1 MNSPRSSSLLF
12 LVLAGCTP
20 AATPSDHPAPRKV
33 ATLAPLPS
41 AAVTAT
47 VRTDPPTDEE
57 VCVHSVR
64 QTAPALVGTHPFA
77 PPAARCQDGDWF
89 CDSTEVSPD
98 PTDLCFVANR
108 NIARAERESRG
119 VVAAGM
125 TSRPWDGTQ
134 PPRYLDR
141 IDAHLHLTEQEH
153 ALLRTNGFVVLDRLP
168 YANYA
173 NAFHDV
179 FQEQLPLYVGIDPIL
194 HAVFRGTER
203 ALERV
208 ERKRLVPA
216 LASLLRKLRSS
227 LAHSRGRYDPETLTD
242 LDVYLGVAW
251 VLGGAPTEEQSW
263 TLFGND
269 ELVRGLADSAR
280 GSQGLETVEVFGR
293 ARMVDFSQLEPRGH
307 YASNPASES
316 SLREYFQAVMWMSRF
331 EFNLVSRSC
340 RSSQPGAVTDPSE
353 TPREARDAMALADL
367 VNRSGASAELR
378 MFDEV
383 YAAFAGRRE
392 DIAPAELSRLMRAH
406 GIRANDK
413 EGFSKLKAA
422 IGDGYRRHAR
432 THYMPQGAR
441 ELPAIATL
449 LGPRIVPDIAPLTRL
464 VHDALPG
471 RTRLGAPD
479 VAYLLGHDRAK
490 AYLAKDLKKFPG
502 LTIALDASR
511 SELARQSALG
521 GDVYA
526 SWLRSILALGP
537 APSGVVPSFM
547 KSEAYADSRMNSA
560 LVGYGQLRHAFVL
573 LAAQGYDA
581 YGCEIP
587 DAYVEPLPA
596 VYDALVGHVKA
607 MQTQSRGWV
616 GLERVLVMLGT
627 IARAEA
633 DGRPLTDPQK
643 RWLAMVAENIPVGG
657 YSDSGEPPKW
667 TGWYFD
673 MFDDREHGATRST
686 SFVADY
692 FSLTNEGEVA
702 YLGADGPRLGVFV
715 VDVGGESRAMVG
727 PVAKGYETTA
737 PFASRLDDAKAVSL
751 EHRTAA
757 WRTGF
762 AAPSQAEPRLGL
774 EGRVVRCQPGS
785 GAQWRVVLRSEVP
798 IEAVQVTLLD
808 HHADALTEP
817 LSIRV
822 GPSWEVHAFTL
833 PPAVAAAEFG
843 VEGLHIGIADL
854 GAIGAGKGR
863 WDYFTSPSVF
873 VGAGEYPFVPL
884 PKRPRGVGEFSIGA
898 MALPPAR

>member
-1 MNSPRSSSLLF
+1 MNFPRSSSLLF

-20 AATPSDHPAPRKV
+20 APTPSDHPPSRQV

-47 VRTDPPTDEE
+47 VRTGPPTDEE

-64 QTAPALVGTHPFA
+64 QKASALAGVHPFM

-89 CDSTEVSPD
+89 CDSTDVSPD
-98 PTDLCFVANR
+98 PTDACFVANQ
-108 NIARAERESRG
+108 NIARAERESHGAR
-119 VVAAGM
+119 AAGT
-125 TSRPWDGTQ
+125 TSGPWDGIQ
-134 PPRYLDR
+134 PPLYLDR
-141 IDAHLHLTEQEH
+141 IDAHLHLTDQEH
-153 ALLRTNGFVVLDRLP
+153 ALLRRNGFVVLDRLP

-216 LASLLRKLRSS
+216 LASLLQKLRRS
-227 LAHSRGRYDPETLTD
+227 LAHSRGRFDPETLAD

-251 VLGGAPTEEQSW
+251 VLGGTPTEEHPS

-269 ELVRGLADSAR
+269 ELVRALVDSAR

-293 ARMVDFSQLEPRGH
+293 ARVVDFSQLEPRGH
-307 YASNPASES
+307 YAGNPVSES
-316 SLREYFQAVMWMSRF
+316 SLRKYFQAVMWMSRF
-331 EFNLVSRSC
+331 ELNLVSRSC
-340 RSSQPGAVTDPSE
+340 RSSQPGAATDPSE

-392 DIAPAELSRLMRAH
+392 DISPAELSRLMLVH

-413 EGFSKLKAA
+413 EGFTKLKSA

-432 THYMPQGAR
+432 THYMPEGAR

-449 LGPRIVPDIAPLTRL
+449 LGPRIAPDVAPLTRL
-464 VHDALPG
+464 VHDALSG
-471 RTRLGAPD
+471 RTRIAAAD

-490 AYLAKDLKKFPG
+490 AYLAEDLGRFPG
-502 LTIALDASR
+502 LASALDVSR
-511 SELARQSALG
+511 FGLTRQSAVG
-521 GDVYA
+521 RDVYA

-537 APSGVVPSFM
+537 APSGVIPSFM
-547 KSEAYADSRMNSA
+547 KREAYADFRMNSA

-596 VYDALVGHVKA
+596 VYDVLVSHVKA
-607 MQTQSRGWV
+607 MQAQARGWE
-616 GLERVLVMLGT
+616 GLERVLVMLRT

-673 MFDDREHGATRST
+673 MFDDREHGATKST

-702 YLGADGPRLGVFV
+702 YLGAEGPRLGVFV
-715 VDVGGESRAMVG
+715 VDVGGEPRAMVG

-737 PFASRLDDAKAVSL
+737 PIASRLDDEKALSL
-751 EHRTAA
+751 EHKTAA

-762 AAPSQAEPRLGL
+762 AAPPQAEPRLGL
-774 EGRVVRCQPGS
+774 EGRVVRCGEGS
-785 GAQWRVVLRSEVP
+785 AAQWRVVLRSEIP
-798 IEAVQVTLLD
+798 IKAVQVTLLD

-817 LSIRV
+817 LCIRV
-822 GPSWEVHAFTL
+822 GSSWEVHAFTL

-843 VEGLHIGIADL
+843 VEALHIGIADL
-854 GAIGAGKGR
+854 GAGKDR

-884 PKRPRGVGEFSIGA
+884 PERPRGVGAFSIGA
-898 MALPPAR
+898 VDLPTDRH